1 MTPRFD
7 VDTLN
12 AATQEAQR
20 LDSATVEAEH
30 LLLALAAKPDTP
42 SGGLLA
48 EVELSHQGVLAALQR
63 ETEQSLAAVGVR
75 LGDFA
80 PAERTPSARTP
91 TLAASAK
98 RALEQAADFAATR
111 RGRGI
116 AGADLLVGVLR
127 AEIGTVPRALAAAG
141 VDRARL
147 LARAEQLSGDT
158 QGQNG

>member
-7 VDTLN
+7 VDTLH
-12 AATQEAQR
+12 AATREARR

-30 LLLALAAKPDTP
+30 LLLALAAELDSP
-42 SGGLLA
+42 SGGLLS
-48 EVELSHQGVLAALQR
+48 ETGLTHQGVLAALQR
-63 ETEQSLAAVGVR
+63 ETEQSLAAVGVS

-80 PAERTPSARTP
+80 PAAHTPSSRTP

-98 RALEQAADFAATR
+98 RALERAAGFTATR

-116 AGADLLVGVLR
+116 TGADLLVGVLR

-147 LARAEQLSGDT
+147 LARAEQLAGDT
-158 QGQNG
+158 PGRKA